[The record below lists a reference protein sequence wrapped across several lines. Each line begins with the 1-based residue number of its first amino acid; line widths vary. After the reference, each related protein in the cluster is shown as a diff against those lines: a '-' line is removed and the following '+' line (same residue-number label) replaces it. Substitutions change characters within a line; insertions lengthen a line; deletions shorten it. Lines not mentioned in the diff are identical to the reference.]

1 MQDDKPSVTAYRVAL
16 RRAAHQVLDEPKV
29 FDDPLALAI
38 VGGEGETRS
47 RSGEGKSRG
56 RIARSMRAYMAMRS
70 RYAEDRLAEAVERGA
85 RQYVVLGAGLDT
97 FPYRNPYPADRL
109 HVFEVD
115 HPATQGWKRR
125 RLAKG
130 GIVIPESMTFAPV
143 DFERQTLADGLAQ
156 AGFRSDRITFF
167 SWLGV
172 VPYLT
177 RNAVLETLAFV
188 AAQPGGSEVVFD
200 YGLPPASLNW
210 LQRLA
215 FANLASRVAAAGEP
229 FQIFFTPDE
238 LAAELRLL
246 GFGHLEDSGMDEM
259 NRRYFAHRADGL
271 RVTGGLAHVMAA
283 RVCG

>member
-1 MQDDKPSVTAYRVAL
+1 MQDDRPSATAYRVAL
-16 RRAAHQVLDEPKV
+16 RRAAHQILDDPKV
-29 FDDPLALAI
+29 FDDPLAMAI
-38 VGGEGETRS
+38 MGGEGETRR

-70 RYAEDRLAEAVERGA
+70 RYAEDRLAEAVARGA
-85 RQYVVLGAGLDT
+85 GQYVVLGAGLDT
-97 FPYRNPYPADRL
+97 FAYRNPYPADRL

-115 HPATQGWKRR
+115 HPATQGWKRG

-130 GIVIPESMTFAPV
+130 EIAIPETMTFAPV
-143 DFERQTLADGLAQ
+143 DFERQTLPDGLAQ
-156 AGFRSDRITFF
+156 AGFQPDRITFF

-188 AAQPGGSEVVFD
+188 AARPDGSEVVFD
-200 YGLPPASLNW
+200 YGRPASSLNW

-215 FANLASRVAAAGEP
+215 FEGLANRVAAAGEP
-229 FQIFFTPDE
+229 FQTFFTPEE
-238 LAAELRLL
+238 LAAEMRQL

-259 NRRYFAHRADGL
+259 NRRYFADRADGL
-271 RVTGGLAHVMAA
+271 RVAGGLAHVMAA
-283 RVCG
+283 RV